1 MEWPN
6 LQSYVTYVITWLHYK
21 FISALP
27 QYLCPPKLSVVTYGW
42 KIPPNKSCDLLITRS
57 RDKWKL
63 PFHNTWSLQ
72 IWQSIYWSL
81 EDTSHQVMWSFD
93 HVVTWKIKKKYLYFN
108 NIYGIQTWQSRGLKW
123 KTRSPKSRE
132 SLAKWLRSHYL
143 LDVLK
148 CSCYHFEKIK
158 FVESCK

>member
-93 HVVTWKIKKKYLYFN
+93 HVVTWKIKKKVSVFQQPLWHPN
-108 NIYGIQTWQSRGLKW
+108 LAEQRLKVEDKISQVTWKFSQVVTQSLFVR
-123 KTRSPKSRE
+123 
-132 SLAKWLRSHYL
+132 
-143 LDVLK
+143 
-148 CSCYHFEKIK
+148 CS
-158 FVESCK
+158 

>member
-93 HVVTWKIKKKYLYFN
+93 HVVTWKIKKKVSVFQQHLWHPN
-108 NIYGIQTWQSRGLKW
+108 LAEQRLKVEDKISQVTWKFSQVVTQSLFVR
-123 KTRSPKSRE
+123 
-132 SLAKWLRSHYL
+132 
-143 LDVLK
+143 
-148 CSCYHFEKIK
+148 CS
-158 FVESCK
+158 